1 MASTHLSL
9 PVCLPFEERERHAR
23 LDMLTTRVA
32 NTLIERYWTPEHLT
46 GIDEYSYQAWK
57 YLDEDEAFA
66 DVDLYLPSRYK
77 RCVMQK
83 VGETLRSHADKR
95 EAFQTIH
102 PVLPDH
108 KIRRIHTRRIKEQLW
123 DSEEYL
129 KSGYIDLLI
138 GQLNSYYD
146 RHGQYPESYF
156 DLQERPSYSKG
167 VLPYS
172 ADDGPTSGQAVKY
185 DYDEDTQTLTVK
197 LKTPDV
203 VEPETRDDWTWT
215 EHTLEGYEAFHE
227 LLEHG
232 TLSAPSFHPTQNKTG
247 DDYYELSFP
256 VEVEHAA
263 KPADVETVL
272 AIDGGLQKDATAVI
286 VNEDGEQLSVPYF
299 IQNTERER
307 MRTLARE
314 RTQLNSKLAYLR
326 RQGRDHTESF
336 KHVQAEYER
345 VNNKIPHKREQL
357 VHDVANQVLALALV
371 YDVDA
376 IVHED
381 LRSLSPPRGEGQLSW
396 ELSSWARREI
406 ISKIEYRA
414 DVVGLHVERVY
425 AGNTS
430 RSCPR
435 CGSTGHTIKSPG
447 HFHEVWWGGHF
458 RCDNARCGYQADRDY
473 VGAVNVAR
481 VFFSETVTLEH
492 DFTSSYTGDSEIVP
506 ASRSA
511 GESFS
516 ERRSSSELASDGG
529 PRLVFGEAPLAFTEQ
544 SEQDVTAGGG
554 SCLIA
559 PAVTPTETKNHSSN
573 PNSASSPAMLGVT
586 RFTRVTPNCYRK

>member
-9 PVCLPFEERERHAR
+9 PIRLPIEEQERHTR
-23 LDMLTTRVA
+23 LDTLTTTVA
-32 NTLIERYWTPEHLT
+32 NTLIEKYWSPCYLE
-46 GIDEYSYQAWK
+46 GIDNHSYRAWK
-57 YLDEDEAFA
+57 YFDEDEAFG

-95 EAFQTIH
+95 KAFQTIQ

-108 KIRRIHTRRIKEQLW
+108 KIRRIHTRRIKDRLW

-129 KSGYIDLLI
+129 KSGYVDLLI
-138 GQLNSYYD
+138 EQLNSYYD
-146 RHGQYPESYF
+146 RHGRYPESYF
-156 DLQERPSYSKG
+156 DLQECPSYSKG

-185 DYDEDTQTLTVK
+185 KYDEDTQTLTVK
-197 LKTPDV
+197 IKTPDTLD
-203 VEPETRDDWTWT
+203 PEIRSDWTWT

-232 TLSAPSFHPTQNKTG
+232 SLSAPSFQPTTTKTG
-247 DDYYELSFP
+247 NDYYELSFP
-256 VEVEHAA
+256 VEVEHTEQTD
-263 KPADVETVL
+263 DVETVL
-272 AIDGGLQKDATAVI
+272 AIDGGIRKDATAVV
-286 VNEDGEQLSVPYF
+286 VNEDGEQLSIPYF
-299 IQNTERER
+299 IQNTERVR
-307 MRTLARE
+307 MRDLARE
-314 RTQLNSKLAYLR
+314 RNQLNSKLAYFR
-326 RQGRDHTESF
+326 RQGRDHTDSF
-336 KHVQAEYER
+336 KQVQAEFER
-345 VNNKIPHKREQL
+345 VNNKIVNKREQL

-414 DVVGLHVERVY
+414 DIAGLHVKRVRP
-425 AGNTS
+425 GNTS

-435 CGSTGHTIKSPG
+435 CGSTGHTTKSPD

-458 RCDNARCGYQADRDY
+458 RCDNTRCGFQADRDY

-481 VFFSETVTLEH
+481 VFFSEMATLDH
-492 DFTSSYTGDSEIVP
+492 DFTSSYTGDFEIVP

-511 GESFS
+511 GS
-516 ERRSSSELASDGG
+516 RLA
-529 PRLVFGEAPLAFTEQ
+529 FGTAPLAYIGQ
-544 SEQDVTAGGG
+544 SEQVVTAGGG
-554 SCLIA
+554 SAFIA
-559 PAVTPTETKNHSSN
+559 PAVTPTETKNNSSN
-573 PNSASSPAMLGVT
+573 NDSVSSPATHGSSQFVKRT
-586 RFTRVTPNCYRK
+586 AVCCRK

>member
-1 MASTHLSL
+1 MSSHLSL
-9 PVCLPFEERERHAR
+9 PIRLPFEERERHDR
-23 LDMLTTRVA
+23 LDMLTITVA
-32 NTLIERYWTPEHLT
+32 NTLIERYWTTEHLT
-46 GIDEYSYQAWK
+46 GIDDFSYQAWK
-57 YLDEDEAFA
+57 YFDESEAF
-66 DVDLYLPSRYK
+66 DDFDLYLPSRYK

-95 EAFQTIH
+95 GAFETIQS
-102 PVLPDH
+102 VLPNH
-108 KIRRIHTRRIKEQLW
+108 KIRRIHTRIIKEQLC

-129 KSGYIDLLI
+129 KSGYVDLLI

-146 RHGQYPESYF
+146 RHGRFPESYF
-156 DLQERPSYSKG
+156 DMQDCPTYSKG

-185 DYDEDTQTLTVK
+185 EYEEDTQILTVK
-197 LKTPDV
+197 LKTPDTL
-203 VEPETRDDWTWT
+203 EPETRGDWTWT

-232 TLSAPSFHPTQNKTG
+232 SLSAPSFHPTQTKTG
-247 DDYYELSFP
+247 DDYHELSFP
-256 VEVEHAA
+256 IEVEHAE
-263 KPADVETVL
+263 KSDDVETVL
-272 AIDGGLQKDATAVI
+272 SIDGGLRKDATAVV

-299 IQNTERER
+299 IQNTERKR
-307 MRTLARE
+307 MRNLARE
-314 RTQLNSKLAYLR
+314 RNQLNSKLASLR
-326 RQGRDHTESF
+326 RNGRDHTDSF
-336 KHVQAEYER
+336 TQVHAEYRR
-345 VNNKIPHKREQL
+345 VNNKIRHKREQL

-396 ELSSWARREI
+396 ELSSWARRDI

-414 DVVGLHVERVY
+414 DIAGLHVERVHP
-425 AGNTS
+425 GNTS

-435 CGSTGHTIKSPG
+435 CGATGHTTKSPD
-447 HFHEVWWGGHF
+447 HSFEVWWGSHF

-481 VFFSETVTLEH
+481 VFFSETATLER
-492 DFTSSYTGDSEIVP
+492 DFTSSYTGDVEIVP

-511 GESFS
+511 G
-516 ERRSSSELASDGG
+516 
-529 PRLVFGEAPLAFTEQ
+529 PRLTFGEAPIVFTEQ
-544 SEQDVTAGGG
+544 SSEVAAGGG

-559 PAVTPTETKNHSSN
+559 PAVTPTETKNDSSK
-573 PNSASSPAMLGVT
+573 PVSVSSPATHGT
-586 RFTRVTPNCYRK
+586 SRFVKQTAVYCGK

>member
-9 PVCLPFEERERHAR
+9 SIRLPFEEQERHAR
-23 LDMLTTRVA
+23 LDTLTTHVA
-32 NTLIERYWTPEHLT
+32 NTLIEQYWTPEHLE
-46 GIDEYSYQAWK
+46 GIDDYSYQASK
-57 YLDEDEAFA
+57 YFDEDEAFA
-66 DVDLYLPSRYK
+66 NVGLYLPSRYK

-95 EAFQTIH
+95 KAFQSIQS
-102 PVLPDH
+102 VLPDL
-108 KIRRIHTRRIKEQLW
+108 KIRRIHSRRIKEQLW
-123 DSEEYL
+123 DSATYL
-129 KSGYIDLLI
+129 KSGYVDLLI

-146 RHGQYPESYF
+146 RHGRFPDSYF
-156 DLQERPSYSKG
+156 EMQECPTYSKG

-185 DYDEDTQTLTVK
+185 ERDEDTQTLTVK
-197 LKTPDV
+197 LKTPDTLN
-203 VEPETRDDWTWT
+203 PETRGDWTWT
-215 EHTLEGYEAFHE
+215 EHELDGYEAFHE
-227 LLEHG
+227 LLDHG
-232 TLSAPSFHPTQNKTG
+232 SLSAPSFHPTQTKTG
-247 DDYYELSFP
+247 DNYYDLSFP
-256 VEVEHAA
+256 IEVEHQEQAD
-263 KPADVETVL
+263 DVETVL
-272 AIDGGLQKDATAVI
+272 AIDGGLRKDATAVV
-286 VNEDGEQLSVPYF
+286 VNEDGDQLSVPHF

-307 MRTLARE
+307 MRNLARE
-314 RTQLNSKLAYLR
+314 RNQLNSKLAYLR
-326 RQGRDHTESF
+326 RQGRDHTDSF
-336 KHVQAEYER
+336 NHVQAEYER
-345 VNNKIPHKREQL
+345 VNNKIRHKREQL

-414 DVVGLHVERVY
+414 GIAGLHVERVHP
-425 AGNTS
+425 GNTS

-435 CGSTGHTIKSPG
+435 CGATGHTTKSPD
-447 HFHEVWWGGHF
+447 HSFEVWWGGHF

-481 VFFSETVTLEH
+481 VFYSNSATLEH
-492 DFTSSYTGDSEIVP
+492 GFRSSYIGDSEIVP

-511 GESFS
+511 GS
-516 ERRSSSELASDGG
+516 R
-529 PRLVFGEAPLAFTEQ
+529 LAFGDAPVAYLGQ

-554 SCLIA
+554 SAYIA
-559 PAVTPTETKNHSSN
+559 PAVTPTETKNNSSK
-573 PNSASSPAMLGVT
+573 PSSSSPATCGVS
-586 RFTRVTPNCYRK
+586 RFARVTTNCYRK

>member
-9 PVCLPFEERERHAR
+9 PVHLPFEERERHAR
-23 LDMLTTRVA
+23 LDKLTTHVA

-57 YLDEDEAFA
+57 YFDESEAFA
-66 DVDLYLPSRYK
+66 DVEHYLPSRYK

-95 EAFQTIH
+95 EAFQSIQS
-102 PVLPDH
+102 VLPDH
-108 KIRRIHTRRIKEQLW
+108 KIRRIHTRRIKNQLW
-123 DSEEYL
+123 DSEEYI
-129 KSGYIDLLI
+129 KSGYVDVLI

-146 RHGQYPESYF
+146 RHGRFPESYF
-156 DLQERPSYSKG
+156 EMQECPTYSNG
-167 VLPYS
+167 ALPYS

-185 DYDEDTQTLTVK
+185 EYGKDMQTLTVK
-197 LKTPDV
+197 LKTPDT
-203 VEPETRDDWTWT
+203 VEPETHGDWTWT
-215 EHTLEGYEAFHE
+215 KHELKGYEAFDE

-232 TLSAPSFHPTQNKTG
+232 SLSAPSFQPTQTKTG
-247 DDYYELSFP
+247 DKYHELSFP
-256 VEVEHAA
+256 VEVEHEE
-263 KPADVETVL
+263 KPDDIETVL
-272 AIDGGLQKDATAVI
+272 AIDGGLRKDATAVV

-307 MRTLARE
+307 MRNLARE
-314 RTQLNSKLAYLR
+314 RNQLNSKLAYLR
-326 RQGRDHTESF
+326 REGRDHTDSF
-336 KHVQAEYER
+336 RHVQVEYER
-345 VNNKIPHKREQL
+345 VNNKIRHKREQL

-406 ISKIEYRA
+406 LSKIEYRA
-414 DVVGLHVERVY
+414 DIAGLHVKRVHP
-425 AGNTS
+425 GNTS

-435 CGSTGHTIKSPG
+435 CGATGHTTKSPD
-447 HFHEVWWGGHF
+447 HSFEVWWGGHF
-458 RCDNARCGYQADRDY
+458 RCDNARCGFQADRDY
-473 VGAVNVAR
+473 VGAVNVGR
-481 VFFSETVTLEH
+481 VFFSSSATLEH
-492 DFTSSYTGDSEIVP
+492 GFTSSYIGDSEIVP

-511 GESFS
+511 GT
-516 ERRSSSELASDGG
+516 RLSSTSTSVDGG
-529 PRLVFGEAPLAFTEQ
+529 TRLVFGTAPIAFTEQ
-544 SEQDVTAGGG
+544 SKAVTAGGG

-559 PAVTPTETKNHSSN
+559 PAVTPTETKNNSSN
-573 PNSASSPAMLGVT
+573 NDSVSSPAT
-586 RFTRVTPNCYRK
+586 HSTSRFVKRTAVYCRK

>member
-9 PVCLPFEERERHAR
+9 PIRLPNEERERHAR
-23 LDMLTTRVA
+23 LDTLTTRVA
-32 NTLIERYWTPEHLT
+32 NTLLERYWTPDHLI
-46 GIDEYSYQAWK
+46 GIDEHPYQAWK
-57 YLDEDEAFA
+57 YFDEDDAFA
-66 DVDLYLPSRYK
+66 GVDLYLPSRYK

-95 EAFQTIH
+95 NAFQSIQ

-108 KIRRIHTRRIKEQLW
+108 KIRRIDTRRIKEQLW

-129 KSGYIDLLI
+129 KSGYVDLLI

-146 RHGQYPESYF
+146 RHGRYPDSYF
-156 DLQERPSYSKG
+156 EMQDRPSYSKG

-185 DYDEDTQTLTVK
+185 EYDESSQTLTVE
-197 LKTPDV
+197 LKTPDTL
-203 VEPETRDDWTWT
+203 EPETRGDWTWT
-215 EHTLEGYEAFHE
+215 EHESGGYEAFHE

-232 TLSAPSFHPTQNKTG
+232 GLSAPSFHPTQTKT
-247 DDYYELSFP
+247 DDEYYELSFP
-256 VEVEHAA
+256 VEVEPRE
-263 KPADVETVL
+263 KSDDVETAL
-272 AIDGGLQKDATAVI
+272 AIDGGLRKDATTVV
-286 VNEDGEQLSVPYF
+286 VNEAGEQLSVPYF

-307 MRTLARE
+307 MQALAWE
-314 RTQLNSKLAYLR
+314 RNQLNAKLAYLR
-326 RQGRDHTESF
+326 QQGNDHTDSF
-336 KHVQAEYER
+336 EQVHAEYER
-345 VNNKIPHKREQL
+345 VNTKIRHKREQL

-414 DVVGLHVERVY
+414 DIAGLNVKRVRP
-425 AGNTS
+425 GNTS

-435 CGSTGHTIKSPG
+435 CGSTGHTTKSPD

-458 RCDNARCGYQADRDY
+458 RCDNSRCGHQADRDY

-481 VFFSETVTLEH
+481 VFFGETATLDHE
-492 DFTSSYTGDSEIVP
+492 FTSSYTGDSEIVP
-506 ASRSA
+506 ARRSA
-511 GESFS
+511 G
-516 ERRSSSELASDGG
+516 
-529 PRLVFGEAPLAFTEQ
+529 PRLAFGDAPVAYLGQ
-544 SEQDVTAGGG
+544 SEKDVTAGGG
-554 SCLIA
+554 SCFIA
-559 PAVTPTETKNHSSN
+559 PAVTPTETKNDSSN
-573 PNSASSPAMLGVT
+573 HSVASPATHSTT
-586 RFTRVTPNCYRK
+586 RFVKQTAVYCRK